1 MFNASRSQ
9 SQLTAV
15 LCGVLF
21 SAGLAADT
29 LPITDPTKPP
39 YGLAAMSA
47 KPQHDNLL
55 LYSTQVSDSKW
66 TAVVNQR
73 VVTVGSQVGGAVVTA
88 IEQGRVTLRRGAET
102 IVLRLIKTPV
112 RRDSKDPL

>member
-1 MFNASRSQ
+1 MFETPRSRR
-9 SQLTAV
+9 QLAAV
-15 LCGVLF
+15 LCGALF

-29 LPITDPTKPP
+29 LPITDPTQPP
-39 YGLAAMSA
+39 YGLAAGSA

-55 LYSTQVSDSKW
+55 LYSTQVSDSKR

-73 VVTVGSQVGGAVVTA
+73 VVTVGSQIGGAVVTA
-88 IEQGRVTLRRGAET
+88 IEQGRVTLRRGADT

>member
-1 MFNASRSQ
+1 MFRTSQ
-9 SQLTAV
+9 FRRQLATV
-15 LCGVLF
+15 LCGAFF
-21 SAGLAADT
+21 SAGLAAET

-39 YGLAAMSA
+39 YGLAAVSA
-47 KPQHDNLL
+47 KPQHNNLL
-55 LYSTQVSDSKW
+55 LYSTQVSDSKR

-73 VVTVGSQVGGAVVTA
+73 VVTVGSRVAGAVVVA